1 MELLALDGADTDT
14 VSSTF
19 FVDAGTGN
27 NLTANLGLF
36 NPDNFIE
43 DGLDPRL
50 ITTCFIVGS
59 AAGSNEEGIVSVLHS
74 ASGQNPAITVDSEIQ
89 DVGAVYGL
97 AYNKETEAIFAG
109 AFQKR
114 SSDVGTGANGND
126 NGNGVIY
133 RISDVADANG
143 GNNSVNKFIDLDEY
157 YNQYFSETG
166 AYAHG
171 DSANGDSA
179 SNRGS
184 IDFATDIDS
193 FNAVTKVG
201 LGDVEISED
210 RQHIWTINLAD
221 LRSCQSRLADCGALG
236 YQ

>member
-1 MELLALDGADTDT
+1 MELLTTALDGADATT

-19 FVDAGTGN
+19 FVEAGTGN

-50 ITTCFIVGS
+50 ITTCFILGS
-59 AAGSNEEGIVSVLHS
+59 AFGSNEEGLVSVLHS
-74 ASGQNPAITVDSEIQ
+74 ASGTNPSITVDSEIQ

-114 SSDVGTGANGND
+114 FSDVGTGANGND

-133 RISDVADANG
+133 RISDVNDANG
-143 GNNSVNKFIDLDEY
+143 GNNTVSKFIDLDEY
-157 YNQYFSETG
+157 YNQYFSET
-166 AYAHG
+166 
-171 DSANGDSA
+171 
-179 SNRGS
+179 
-184 IDFATDIDS
+184 
-193 FNAVTKVG
+193 
-201 LGDVEISED
+201 
-210 RQHIWTINLAD
+210 
-221 LRSCQSRLADCGALG
+221 
-236 YQ
+236 